1 MKILWWVILIVLGHF
16 TLIYI
21 FEKIFLNIL
30 KIFKNSNL
38 VLNLKY
44 LILSNDQLDKK
55 KKENFLILD
64 RNLKNSFN
72 NEIFYYGNNF
82 LYNLEQKKKINK
94 IKKTYKNNLNYKNLK
109 LKYKL
114 IDFNK
119 KNKSRQSL
127 NNQERQFDIFEMF
140 RNDISSNK
148 KNYFINKK
156 KSINNDNYIIN
167 NQKQLINLNL
177 FLKQKNK
184 NFKNSLFLSN
194 KTYNFNTLN
203 FNWNKLNLF
212 SINSKLK
219 LSNSNN
225 DEIMEN
231 LKIFLLYNFS
241 YKYYSNL
248 NLNYN
253 YNTSKN
259 YQKNNFEQMYAPK
272 MHFNKIKNTKNKKRS
287 LLNKKKTFRWTT
299 LSLFDDKYETKF
311 INKLNIGQRIN
322 LWSLLPK
329 KSTKKKSLY
338 NKKKKEI
345 ILWIKNKYTLFNK
358 IKKGSNKKFR
368 WTTNLFN
375 TLNDNKKKIKWTK
388 FNFLKIAK
396 NKFIFS
402 NIISKKKKFR
412 WITNLFNTV
421 KNGNKKIKWTKFNF
435 INITKMKK
443 KKVNWTTNLVNIVK
457 SKSKKKKVRWTK
469 FNFINITKIKKKKVK
484 WTTNLL
490 NIVKGKSKKKK
501 SKLNKI

>member
-1 MKILWWVILIVLGHF
+1 VILIVLGHF

-30 KIFKNSNL
+30 KIFKNNNL

-55 KKENFLILD
+55 KKKNFLILD

-82 LYNLEQKKKINK
+82 LYNLGQKKKINK

-119 KNKSRQSL
+119 KDKNRQNL

-140 RNDISSNK
+140 RNDILSNK
-148 KNYFINKK
+148 KNYFIKKK
-156 KSINNDNYIIN
+156 KSINNDSYIIN
-167 NQKQLINLNL
+167 NQKQLLNLNL
-177 FLKQKNK
+177 LLKQKNK

-212 SINSKLK
+212 STNSKLK

-253 YNTSKN
+253 YNTSKI
-259 YQKNNFEQMYAPK
+259 YQKKNFEQMYAPK
-272 MHFNKIKNTKNKKRS
+272 MHFNKIK
-287 LLNKKKTFRWTT
+287 
-299 LSLFDDKYETKF
+299 
-311 INKLNIGQRIN
+311 
-322 LWSLLPK
+322 
-329 KSTKKKSLY
+329 
-338 NKKKKEI
+338 
-345 ILWIKNKYTLFNK
+345 
-358 IKKGSNKKFR
+358 SN
-368 WTTNLFN
+368 
-375 TLNDNKKKIKWTK
+375 
-388 FNFLKIAK
+388 
-396 NKFIFS
+396 
-402 NIISKKKKFR
+402 KKKFR
-412 WITNLFNTV
+412 
-421 KNGNKKIKWTKFNF
+421 
-435 INITKMKK
+435 
-443 KKVNWTTNLVNIVK
+443 
-457 SKSKKKKVRWTK
+457 
-469 FNFINITKIKKKKVK
+469 
-484 WTTNLL
+484 
-490 NIVKGKSKKKK
+490 
-501 SKLNKI
+501 